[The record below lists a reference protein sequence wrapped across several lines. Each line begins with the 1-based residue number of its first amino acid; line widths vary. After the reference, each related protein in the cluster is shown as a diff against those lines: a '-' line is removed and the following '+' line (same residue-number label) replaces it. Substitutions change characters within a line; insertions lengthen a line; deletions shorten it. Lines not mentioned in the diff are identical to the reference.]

1 MNEMA
6 FGLKVAEHLS
16 MNSRQVPP
24 GVAAR
29 LRTARSSALSLQPD
43 GSRGSLSWFAL
54 KQLWSVRVLGGAQL
68 RSFAAV
74 MAVLLIFWAGSHWSD
89 AARVDA
95 KRLVDAALLT
105 DDLPI
110 EAYLDPE
117 FRAWL
122 ATTSRS

>member
-6 FGLKVAEHLS
+6 FGLKVAEHLTAK
-16 MNSRQVPP
+16 SRQLDP

-29 LRTARSSALSLQPD
+29 LRAARVQALSLQPKA
-43 GSRGSLSWFAL
+43 RGSIASLGQRL
-54 KQLWSVRVLGGAQL
+54 VWSGRLLGGAQL
-68 RSFAAV
+68 RSLITV
-74 MAVLLIFWAGSHWSD
+74 MLLLAIFVAGTHWSD
-89 AARVDA
+89 TARVEA
-95 KRLVDAALLT
+95 TRAVDAALLT

-122 ATTSRS
+122 AATSRS